1 MIPKRVP
8 SLQRALLLNLLIP
21 SSALAIALGLA
32 GLLLINTTI
41 ETAYDRVLDGSV
53 KAIAERIAVD
63 DGEISVDLPQVA
75 LGMLETRANDSI
87 YYSVSY
93 DQAPVTGYQDLPR
106 ADTAT
111 IPVGTI
117 RHFDAIY
124 KNSSVRIAAMTQA
137 AYGKPLPVLVEVA
150 ETTNARTAAKRELL
164 LALAALEIGI
174 IATAAALA
182 WFAVRRGLSP
192 LVDLGREIDARQFG
206 AGTSLHRLNLENI
219 PYEAHP
225 PVRAMNELFV
235 RLEAAI
241 QVIRDFIA
249 DASHQMKT
257 PLASLRVH
265 LALLQRDTGHL
276 PGNVETIAEIETST
290 KHLDRLVAQLI
301 AMARAEQAAVA
312 EPNADAA
319 PTDLVASTIEAV
331 GTMAPFAAAKN
342 VELAFESEVD
352 HAPVN
357 ADPSMLHDILTNLV
371 DNAIRYNQD
380 NGSVVVSVLA
390 TNDRYAVKIADDGPG
405 IATEHRERVFD
416 RFYRIPA
423 AERPA
428 GSGLGL
434 SIVRTLVRQ
443 GAGTIALTDGIGG
456 RGLAVTVSFAAGDT
470 AQAPAP
476 GAPMVEELRSKSAA
490 VRHNDTSR

>member
-1 MIPKRVP
+1 VTPKRVP

-21 SSALAIALGLA
+21 SSALAVALGLA

-93 DQAPVTGYQDLPR
+93 DQAPVTGYQDLPQ
-106 ADTAT
+106 AKAAA
-111 IPVGTI
+111 IPLGTI
-117 RHFDAIY
+117 THFDAIY
-124 KNSSVRIAAMTQA
+124 KNSAVRIAAMTQA

-150 ETTNARTAAKRELL
+150 ETTNARTAAQRDLL

-174 IATAAALA
+174 IATAAVLG

-206 AGTSLHRLNLENI
+206 AATGLQRLDLEYI

-225 PVRAMNELFV
+225 PVRAMNELFS
-235 RLEAAI
+235 RLETAI

-265 LALLQRDTGHL
+265 LALLQRDAGHL
-276 PGNVETIAEIETST
+276 PGNIETIAEIERST
-290 KHLDRLVAQLI
+290 KHLDRLIGQLI
-301 AMARAEQAAVA
+301 ALARAEQAAVA
-312 EPNADAA
+312 VPSNDAA
-319 PTDLVASTIEAV
+319 SIDLVAGTGEAV
-331 GTMAPFAAAKN
+331 TTMAPFAAAKN
-342 VELAFESEVD
+342 VELAFESEISW
-352 HAPVN
+352 APVK
-357 ADPSMLHDILTNLV
+357 AEPSMLHDILTNLI

-380 NGSVVVSVLA
+380 GGSVVVSVLA
-390 TNDRYAVKIADDGPG
+390 TSGRYAVKVADDGPG
-405 IATEHRERVFD
+405 IASEYRQRVFD

-423 AERPA
+423 VKHPA

-434 SIVRTLVRQ
+434 SIVRTLVQQ
-443 GAGTIALTDGIGG
+443 GAGTIALADGIDGH
-456 RGLAVTVSFAAGDT
+456 GLAVTVSFAA
-470 AQAPAP
+470 
-476 GAPMVEELRSKSAA
+476 VLRK
-490 VRHNDTSR
+490 

>member
-265 LALLQRDTGHL
+265 LALLQRDAGYL
-276 PGNVETIAEIETST
+276 PDNVENIAEIERST
-290 KHLDRLVAQLI
+290 KHLDRLVGQLI
-301 AMARAEQAAVA
+301 AMARAEQAAA
-312 EPNADAA
+312 TSNDDAA
-319 PTDLVASTIEAV
+319 YIDLIAGTSEAV

-380 NGSVVVSVLA
+380 NGSVVVSVLT

-434 SIVRTLVRQ
+434 SIVRTLVQQ